1 MHPMLNTAIKAAR
14 KAGHLIN
21 KAILDPTKIQIMQ
34 KEEVDYVT
42 NIDKECENEIINIL
56 TKAYPKHEI
65 IAEESTDKENLEKKL
80 TNDAEYTWLID
91 PIDGTKNFIH
101 DFPFYSVSIGLLRRG
116 RIHQAVVYDPHRDE
130 LFCAS
135 EGRGAYLNNKRI
147 RVSSQEFLKSCLI
160 ATGFPTGEKRVQAFY
175 TEKLQIFLDAEV
187 NFRRTGSAAL
197 DLCYVAAGRTD
208 GFFEKGLKAWD
219 MAAGSLMVKE
229 AGGFVGD
236 FSNNQ
241 EYLYSGDVIAANPK
255 LFPTILKILA
265 SSKV

>member
-1 MHPMLNTAIKAAR
+1 MLNTAVKAAR
-14 KAGHLIN
+14 KAGNLIN

-34 KEEVDYVT
+34 KEKGDYVT
-42 NIDKECENEIINIL
+42 NIDKECETEIIDIL

-65 IAEESTDKENLEKKL
+65 IAEESTDKATLKKKL

-91 PIDGTKNFIH
+91 PIDGTKNFTH

-116 RIHQAVVYDPHRDE
+116 RVHQAVVYDPHRDE

-147 RVSSQEFLKSCLI
+147 RVSTQEFLKSCLI
-160 ATGFPTGEKRVQAFY
+160 TTGFPTGEKKIQAFY
-175 TEKLQIFLDAEV
+175 NEKLQKFLDSEV

-241 EYLYSGDVIAANPK
+241 EYLYSGDVIASNPK
-255 LFPTILKILA
+255 LFPAILKILT
-265 SSKV
+265 SSSV